1 MYMYMLSGFE
11 ITFALFPN
19 VEKIFESY
27 LSTIE

>member
-1 MYMYMLSGFE
+1 MYKLASFE

-19 VEKIFESY
+19 VEKIFDSY